1 MKVPAEK
8 LRTVLGL
15 TNVFYTEH
23 QHSLA
28 ITDKP
33 LMEAGKMEPMNNNQ

>member
-8 LRTVLGL
+8 LRSVLGL
-15 TNVFYTEH
+15 TNVYYTEN

-28 ITDKP
+28 ITDSP
-33 LMEAGKMEPMNNNQ
+33 LLDTDPTKNQ